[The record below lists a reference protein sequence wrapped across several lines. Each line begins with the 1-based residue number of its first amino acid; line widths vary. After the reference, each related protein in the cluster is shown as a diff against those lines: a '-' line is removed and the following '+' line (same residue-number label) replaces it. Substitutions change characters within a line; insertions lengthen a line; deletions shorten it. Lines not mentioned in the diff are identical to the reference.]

1 MLTCTAVACPL
12 SAVVLAGCR
21 RPPFSRQPMCGGSSA
36 LRRACP
42 QPGEVWHELDS
53 VQREAAAGRGSRSR
67 PCCGSAVC
75 KKRRGC
81 AAARHCCRRGR
92 AGRSASPG
100 RVRRHSRG
108 AALPAERGRGQ
119 RGRGAA
125 ARRAASVQI
134 GSSLQVINVPLDW
147 PSATSSTLTGSRGR
161 SPATRTSRSRR
172 DCSQRSPMACSARS
186 ARRPRTFR
194 TCKRRRRPNSGG
206 PLLDANGRVV
216 GILIAGSG
224 DPSTGQTV
232 PGEQFA
238 LPSAVVARLLAAHG
252 VRAVA
257 SPVTTQYAA
266 ALQDYGRGYY
276 TWALA
281 GLPARTGCLSPAQA
295 SVRCPVRPAGAPAD
309 RSPPRPRGPTASG
322 WQLSSCG

>member
-206 PLLDANGRVV
+206 PLLDASGRVV

-224 DPSTGQTV
+224 HRADGTWR
-232 PGEQFA
+232 A
-238 LPSAVVARLLAAHG
+238 
-252 VRAVA
+252 VRAAQCRRRPVA
-257 SPVTTQYAA
+257 CRSRSAGGGQPGHDAVRRSAPGLRPGLLHVGAGRASSTYRLPFPSPSIRTLPGTPGWRASGSQPP
-266 ALQDYGRGYY
+266 GR
-276 TWALA
+276 AD
-281 GLPARTGCLSPAQA
+281 LPH
-295 SVRCPVRPAGAPAD
+295 PAG
-309 RSPPRPRGPTASG
+309 S
-322 WQLSSCG
+322 